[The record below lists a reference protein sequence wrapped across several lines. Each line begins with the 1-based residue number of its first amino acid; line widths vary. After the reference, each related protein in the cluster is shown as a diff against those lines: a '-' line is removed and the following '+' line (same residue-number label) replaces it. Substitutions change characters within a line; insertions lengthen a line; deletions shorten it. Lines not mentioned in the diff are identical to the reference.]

1 MHTFSKIESIFY
13 SGSHAFRGNKNSIND
28 IVFLLDEGYLMLNN
42 VSIATKRE
50 YLDVLD
56 SIILKEHVR
65 DVAAGD
71 SKNHRALKLLGGN
84 YLKKKGFYKVLY
96 EYPFLGYYPD
106 VMSNNTNKRLTPRAV
121 YFILYF
127 ISLPV
132 PIVYP
137 LSRQQYRLN

>member
-1 MHTFSKIESIFY
+1 
-13 SGSHAFRGNKNSIND
+13 
-28 IVFLLDEGYLMLNN
+28 MLNN

-96 EYPFLGYYPD
+96 EYHFLGYYPD

-132 PIVYP
+132 PPICSITP
-137 LSRQQYRLN
+137 LSFELLQIRVA